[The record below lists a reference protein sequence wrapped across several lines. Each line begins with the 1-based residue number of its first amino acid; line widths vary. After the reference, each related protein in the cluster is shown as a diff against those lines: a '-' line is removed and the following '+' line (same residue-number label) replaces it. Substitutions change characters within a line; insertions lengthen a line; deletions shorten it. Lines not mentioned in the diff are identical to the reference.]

1 MHGCVRERSPPW
13 CVRALGS
20 HFGAVQGIRLRHTS
34 GLARV
39 SLTRLPLSHAYRSR
53 AYRSHTLTAHTL
65 TAHTLT
71 DHTQPHT
78 IMTRTSVKSGRGACG
93 LSCLSWP
100 LPIIGFD
107 MFADRIRANI
117 CPAKDTSQA
126 HVAMQCFA
134 CPPFGGLNVTCVWS
148 FVLFDICRWSHVRF
162 RMLKIEVCALKL
174 ERVLTSLLVFVFLL
188 GQGA

>member
-1 MHGCVRERSPPW
+1 METPIVQPLHRSEGPHATTSEGGIRFHVQPCMVASGRGAPPPW

-71 DHTQPHT
+71 DHAQPHT

-107 MFADRIRANI
+107 MFADRFRAKR
-117 CPAKDTSQA
+117 CPAKTHSKLIL
-126 HVAMQCFA
+126 QCSA
-134 CPPFGGLNVTCVWS
+134 S
-148 FVLFDICRWSHVRF
+148 RVRRLGFERNLCLEF
-162 RMLKIEVCALKL
+162 RA
-174 ERVLTSLLVFVFLL
+174 F
-188 GQGA
+188 